1 MFNNV
6 PVIPMMKA
14 LRQYCQRYNLPFRLN
29 RWEEI
34 VRCLHHYTIHQSL
47 KN

>member
-1 MFNNV
+1 MINGM
-6 PVIPMMKA
+6 PVIPMLKV
-14 LRQYCQRYNLPFRLN
+14 LRQYRDTYNLPFRLN